1 MKYFVRKD
9 GGEEVFEIEWQ
20 ENALRVS
27 RGAEQYLVHIS
38 RNAYKPYVHLLID
51 NKSYLLSTSVD
62 GELVE
67 VEALEGTYRFEVV
80 NEKKKELE
88 SLGLRKKREIRKKD
102 IHAPMP
108 GLVVRVE
115 VEAGQRVEKGQGVVI
130 VEAMKMEN
138 ELRAA
143 EGGVVKEVHVRKGQK
158 VDQNQLLVVIE

>member
-1 MKYFVRKD
+1 MKYFVRKE
-9 GGEEVFEIEWQ
+9 GSEELFEIEWQ
-20 ENALRVS
+20 ENSLRVS
-27 RGAEQYLVHIS
+27 SARGRYLVDIS
-38 RNAYKPYVHLLID
+38 KNAYKPYMHLIID
-51 NKSYLLSTSVD
+51 NRSYLLSTSVSGD
-62 GELVE
+62 TVE

-88 SLGLRKKREIRKKD
+88 SLGLTKKKELRKKD

-115 VEAGQRVEKGQGVVI
+115 VGAGERVAKGQGVVI

-143 EGGVVKEVHVRKGQK
+143 EEGVVKDVLVREGQK